1 MATLQELKKKLK
13 GIQSTVKL
21 TKAMKTVS
29 SVKFSKLN
37 RIYAEN
43 VQFFNSCEALYNEYS
58 QEINTYFPKSDSSAP
73 CAVFVMAS
81 NKGMCG
87 GFNTEI
93 FNYFQKEKGNYPEN
107 TLFFPC
113 GKKAASFF
121 SEKKIA
127 CERAFEFS
135 DIPSKEESKAFL
147 DEILSLRE
155 QGKIS
160 SVYIIYPKFRNIM
173 KQIPETVSL
182 FSAGNPTDEKK
193 EEKKPEFF
201 PDKETVLESIADM
214 IIYNK
219 IHSFILQTALGA
231 QAATLTTMRSASDT
245 ATAYCSKLETEI
257 NRKRQSE
264 VTADVI
270 ETTNKS

>member
-37 RIYAEN
+37 RLYSEN
-43 VQFFNSCEALYNEYS
+43 LQYMEAYNSFYS
-58 QEINTYFPKSDSSAP
+58 AYSEEIDRYIPSSSESAP
-73 CAVFVMAS
+73 PAVFVMAS

-93 FNYFQKEKGNYPEN
+93 FSYFLKEKGSFPEN

-113 GKKAASFF
+113 GKKAVAFFEEKRIPYERSFIF
-121 SEKKIA
+121 EDTPTVEES
-127 CERAFEFS
+127 RAF
-135 DIPSKEESKAFL
+135 L
-147 DEILSLRE
+147 NEILSMRE
-155 QGKIS
+155 SGKIS
-160 SVYIIYPKFRNIM
+160 SVYAVYPHFKNVM
-173 KQIPETVSL
+173 KQLPETAVL
-182 FSAGNPTDEKK
+182 FAPSEKK
-193 EEKKPEFF
+193 ESELETLTEFF
-201 PDKETVLESIADM
+201 PDRETVFKNVAD
-214 IIYNK
+214 IIIFNK
-219 IHSFILQTALGA
+219 AYDLVLQTALGA
-231 QAATLTTMRSASDT
+231 QAATLTTMRAASDT
-245 ATAYCSKLETEI
+245 ATAYCAKLQTDI

-270 ETTNKS
+270 ETAQG

>member
-1 MATLQELKKKLK
+1 MATLQELRKKLK
-13 GIQSTVKL
+13 GIHSTVKL

-37 RIYAEN
+37 RIYSEN
-43 VQFFNSCEALYNEYS
+43 LQFFNSCESLYNAYS
-58 QEINTYFPKSDSSAP
+58 QEINSLFPNAQSTAP
-73 CAVFVMAS
+73 EAVFVMAS

-93 FNYFQKEKGNYPEN
+93 FNFFQKEKENFPEN

-113 GKKAASFF
+113 GKKAVSFF
-121 SEKKIA
+121 GEKKIPY
-127 CERAFEFS
+127 EKSFEFS

-155 QGKIS
+155 NGKFS
-160 SVYIIYPKFRNIM
+160 SVYVIYPKFKNVM

-182 FSAGNPTDEKK
+182 FSENNRTGEAK
-193 EEKKPEFF
+193 ESITEFF
-201 PDKETVLESIADM
+201 PDKETVLENIAD
-214 IIYNK
+214 IIIFNK
-219 IHSFILQTALGA
+219 IHSFILQTALGS

-245 ATAYCSKLETEI
+245 AAAYCAKLETEI

>member
-1 MATLQELKKKLK
+1 MATLQELKKKLR

-37 RIYAEN
+37 RLYSEN
-43 VQFFNSCEALYNEYS
+43 QEYINSCNSLYGAYTEEVDAFLPEAD
-58 QEINTYFPKSDSSAP
+58 INAP
-73 CAVFVMAS
+73 PAVFVMAS

-93 FNYFQKEKGNYPEN
+93 FSYFLKEKSTFPEN

-113 GKKAASFF
+113 GKKAVSFF
-121 SEKKIA
+121 EEKKIP
-127 CERAFEFS
+127 FEKSFIFEDVPAS
-135 DIPSKEESKAFL
+135 AESKAFL
-147 DEILSLRE
+147 DEILRLRE
-155 QGKIS
+155 NKKIS
-160 SVYIIYPKFRNIM
+160 SVYVIFPKFKNVM
-173 KQIPETVSL
+173 KQIPETVML
-182 FSAGNPTDEKK
+182 FSSSEKSG
-193 EEKKPEFF
+193 EKTEDNTMFF
-201 PDKETVLESIADM
+201 PDKETVFKNIAD
-214 IIYNK
+214 IIIFNK
-219 IHSFILQTALGA
+219 VHDLVLQTALGA

-245 ATAYCSKLETEI
+245 ATAYCGKLQTDI

-270 ETTNKS
+270 ETAQT

>member
-37 RIYAEN
+37 RLYSEN
-43 VQFFNSCEALYNEYS
+43 LQYMEACNSFYS
-58 QEINTYFPKSDSSAP
+58 AYSEEIDRYIPSASDGAP
-73 CAVFVMAS
+73 PAVFVMAS

-93 FNYFQKEKGNYPEN
+93 FSYFLKEKGSFPEN

-113 GKKAASFF
+113 GKKAVAFFEEKRIPYERSFIF
-121 SEKKIA
+121 DDA
-127 CERAFEFS
+127 
-135 DIPSKEESKAFL
+135 PTVEEIRAFL
-147 DEILSLRE
+147 DEILSMRE
-155 QGKIS
+155 KNMIS
-160 SVYIIYPKFRNIM
+160 AVYAVYPHFKNVM
-173 KQIPETVSL
+173 KQLPETAVL
-182 FSAGNPTDEKK
+182 FAPSEKK
-193 EEKKPEFF
+193 ECESEALTEFF
-201 PDKETVLESIADM
+201 PDRETVFKNVAD
-214 IIYNK
+214 IVIFNK
-219 IHSFILQTALGA
+219 VYDLVLQTALGA
-231 QAATLTTMRSASDT
+231 QAATLTTMRAASDT
-245 ATAYCSKLETEI
+245 ATAYCSKLQTDI

-270 ETTNKS
+270 ETAQG